1 MKKLL
6 FGLAALPF
14 VAGVASAGQLLTN
27 AQMDA
32 VTAGFSATS
41 RADAASLGP
50 ITMAT
55 SLTQTSVQQILLTK
69 LGETTMT
76 AVQSDALSKS
86 ISTAVALP
94 AATVLPMSP

>member
-41 RADAASLGP
+41 LADAASLGP
-50 ITMAT
+50 ITSAASAT
-55 SLTQTSVQQILLTK
+55 LSSVRQILKTT
-69 LGETTMT
+69 LGETTIT
-76 AVQSDALSKS
+76 AVQSNAQSAS
-86 ISTAVALP
+86 ASTAVPLP
-94 AATVLPMSP
+94 AATILPTSR

>member
-14 VAGVASAGQLLTN
+14 MAGVASAGQLLTN

-41 RADAASLGP
+41 LADAASLGP
-50 ITMAT
+50 VTSAASAT
-55 SLTQTSVQQILLTK
+55 ISSVQQIMKTT

-76 AVQSDALSKS
+76 VVRSNAQSASA
-86 ISTAVALP
+86 STSVALP
-94 AATVLPMSP
+94 AATVLSTSR

>member
-41 RADAASLGP
+41 LADAASLGQV
-50 ITMAT
+50 T
-55 SLTQTSVQQILLTK
+55 SAASGTLSSVRQILQTT

-76 AVQSDALSKS
+76 AIRSDAQSAS
-86 ISTAVALP
+86 ASTAVALP
-94 AATVLPMSP
+94 AATILPTSR

>member
-32 VTAGFSATS
+32 VTAGFSANASADVGAIGSIVATGALTMSSVHQMLQTMSNLTVVKSSVLSQSVSTALPTS
-41 RADAASLGP
+41 R
-50 ITMAT
+50 
-55 SLTQTSVQQILLTK
+55 
-69 LGETTMT
+69 
-76 AVQSDALSKS
+76 
-86 ISTAVALP
+86 
-94 AATVLPMSP
+94 